1 MRRAVWL
8 WAALCLAPP
17 AAWAQAQTQAP
28 DSATPAPVAEAP
40 KRLRPTCLH
49 DVTADVLPPGQGQFN
64 LFYLQYSRGLLP
76 GLQLSSHLGGLL
88 ITLVNLTGEYQFLD
102 RPELRASIELG
113 GYWLA
118 LSQLLKTTIVQVHA
132 IPRATVPLPAGFELT
147 LAAEARVLILDAQG
161 VNQNT
166 RDVRG
171 ELSLVHED
179 RGGAWLVQARFPIL
193 TQQTMRLAELLG
205 KTNVSGSLVLDDLS
219 SGSIVLAR
227 DFAGGITHFRIG
239 AGYRNRPGIFFVDS
253 FGPVILFIDLYWR

>member
-1 MRRAVWL
+1 MMRTAWL
-8 WAALCLAPP
+8 PAALCLAS
-17 AAWAQAQTQAP
+17 ASAWAQP
-28 DSATPAPVAEAP
+28 ETPAPEENAPAVEAP

-76 GLQLSSHLGGLL
+76 GLQLSSHLAGFL
-88 ITLVNLTGEYQFLD
+88 ITLANVTGEYQFLD
-102 RPELRASIELG
+102 RPELRASIEVG

-147 LAAEARVLILDAQG
+147 LAAEARALILDAQG
-161 VNQNT
+161 VSQNT
-166 RDVRG
+166 RDLRG

-179 RGGAWLVQARFPIL
+179 IAGAWLVQARFPIL
-193 TQQTMRLAELLG
+193 TQQTMTLAELLG

-219 SGSIVLAR
+219 SWSIVVAR
-227 DFAGGITHFRIG
+227 DSGTAGAHFRIG
-239 AGYRNRPGIFFVDS
+239 AGYRNRPGVFFVDS
-253 FGPVILFIDLYWR
+253 FGPVILFVDLYWR